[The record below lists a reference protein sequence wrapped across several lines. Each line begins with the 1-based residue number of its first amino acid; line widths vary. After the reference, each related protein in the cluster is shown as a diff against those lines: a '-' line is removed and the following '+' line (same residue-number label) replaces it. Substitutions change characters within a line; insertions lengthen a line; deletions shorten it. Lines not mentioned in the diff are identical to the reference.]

1 MCYIIEEDN
10 KRRETSQG
18 IVQQEGLSP
27 VIPAS
32 GTQADRLG
40 YFLFPLLSNENQ
52 ITHYWWGERE
62 IRIMDTTSTS
72 IVQDLD
78 LLRKLF
84 SIIRENESQTAGMT
98 CAAFEE
104 YLLKKLRDKKYNVRQ
119 IDQTE
124 HLSLLDNAVAM
135 ICVPETSNVLDE
147 KSRIIDLMKK
157 NNLKIGYVVN
167 NAKYPQVNIA
177 RFIV

>member
-1 MCYIIEEDN
+1 ME
-10 KRRETSQG
+10 
-18 IVQQEGLSP
+18 
-27 VIPAS
+27 
-32 GTQADRLG
+32 
-40 YFLFPLLSNENQ
+40 
-52 ITHYWWGERE
+52 
-62 IRIMDTTSTS
+62 TTSTS

-104 YLLKKLRDKKYNVRQ
+104 YLLKKLRDKKNNVRQ

-135 ICVPETSNVLDE
+135 ICVPETTNVFDE

-157 NNLKIGYVVN
+157 NDLKIGYVVN
-167 NAKYPQVNIA
+167 NAKYPKVNIA
-177 RFIV
+177 RIIA